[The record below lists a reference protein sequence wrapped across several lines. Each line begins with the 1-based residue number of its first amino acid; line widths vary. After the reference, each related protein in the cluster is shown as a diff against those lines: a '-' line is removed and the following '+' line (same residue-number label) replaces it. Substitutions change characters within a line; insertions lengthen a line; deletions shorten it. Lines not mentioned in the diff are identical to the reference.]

1 MNPFLITT
9 IILSVLII
17 SSMVLV
23 LQKYELGYLISKFS
37 EKELADISLY
47 TDPVLPDYLSF
58 DKPSFGFDNVSTPEE
73 FDNWKRNLREKITE
87 VFDIPDE
94 ILIENLQVVE
104 KNDNLTKY
112 TVDAFDGDTII
123 FYELLPEMET
133 NHAVIIFPGSGNQ
146 GARDVLGIDS
156 EMSEFY
162 YHQEVG
168 LKVAS
173 QNYAV
178 YVIEQR
184 GWGERQIDAGSLCI
198 EKALLG
204 VGLINC
210 SGIAFARILSSHGM
224 DLGRLQLIDALTLT
238 DYVRSLGYEKVT
250 VMGLS
255 LGGGSAM
262 FSAALRDDVTNAV
275 LASAISSVEKSYTF
289 DADGMLQY
297 FDVPDIVSMIAPRP
311 VYMSWGLNENLPFRF
326 EAETLYSTS
335 KIQEAYEVFNATE
348 NIIVLVHDDTFSS
361 GHNYQIDSVL
371 RFLEGYS

>member
-1 MNPFLITT
+1 MI
-9 IILSVLII
+9 
-17 SSMVLV
+17 LV

-58 DKPSFGFDNVSTPEE
+58 DKPSFGFDNVSTPKE

-104 KNDNLTKY
+104 KNVKLTKY

-297 FDVPDIVSMIAPRP
+297 YDVPDIVSMIAPRP

-371 RFLEGYS
+371 RFLEEYS